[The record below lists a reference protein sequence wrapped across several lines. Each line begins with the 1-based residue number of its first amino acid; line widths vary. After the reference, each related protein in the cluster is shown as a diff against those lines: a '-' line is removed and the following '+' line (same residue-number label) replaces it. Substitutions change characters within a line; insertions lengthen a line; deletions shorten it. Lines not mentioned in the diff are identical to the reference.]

1 MSQLINCAG
10 WSPNH
15 VSERAS
21 GEKMSHRVSPDGGS
35 RMVRRPRVTGSR
47 ISIVALGLPQT
58 IATNLLHGDHTAASI
73 VEGNFIAAMLGSHEF
88 GSPCT
93 IFAKG
98 CACCSYSVRTIE
110 VLGDRGRAEW

>member
-21 GEKMSHRVSPDGGS
+21 GEKTSHRVSPDGGS
-35 RMVRRPRVTGSR
+35 RMLSRPRVTGSR

-58 IATNLLHGDHTAASI
+58 IAMNLLHGDHTATSI
-73 VEGNFIAAMLGSHEF
+73 AEGNFIAAMLGSHEF

-93 IFAKG
+93 ILAKG
-98 CACCSYSVRTIE
+98 RACCSYIARTIE